1 MESTKTERTLAST
14 QCFFTFTNNAS
25 VSKAPGL
32 EAHEGRGRRVFDWED
47 QFEVD
52 QRFHGSLTI
61 NRLFFSPGRTKLGN

>member
-1 MESTKTERTLAST
+1 MLL
-14 QCFFTFTNNAS
+14 TFTNNAS

-32 EAHEGRGRRVFDWED
+32 EGHEGRGRRVFDWED

-61 NRLFFSPGRTKLGN
+61 IFSPGRTELGN